1 MTYRIV
7 LFIAFLATAL
17 ALGGG
22 LAHLYAIV
30 NKLGLPAADYLAA
43 QRAYDGWNILG
54 ALISVELTAMI
65 AATVLSRSDAR
76 VFRLLLLAIALV
88 LASQA
93 VFWAFTF
100 PANRA
105 TANWTEVPADWE
117 VLRRRWEYSHL
128 AGALCQM
135 AAFAALVAA
144 ALARLVPPPRP
155 GCRA

>member
-7 LFIAFLATAL
+7 LFIALVATAL

-22 LAHLYAIV
+22 LAHLYAFA
-30 NKLGLPAADYLAA
+30 NKLDLPVGEYFAA
-43 QRAYDGWNILG
+43 QRAYDGWNMLG
-54 ALISVELTAMI
+54 AVLSVEMTGMI
-65 AATVLSRSDAR
+65 AAAILSRSDPR

-88 LASQA
+88 VASQL

-128 AGALCQM
+128 AGALCQL
-135 AAFAALVAA
+135 AAFAALAA
-144 ALARLVPPPRP
+144 ATLARLVPPPRP
-155 GCRA
+155 GC